1 MSYIDKNT
9 IIVVSSF
16 KNLVNSIVC
25 DLRHF
30 PFACIK
36 KNQRKDNHANAT
48 AYNEKNKQ
56 YITVFARI
64 YYKPS
69 KMFVFKS
76 VLGAHIM
83 LTIHALCMAQRTC
96 LRITREH
103 WE

>member
-56 YITVFARI
+56 YIN
-64 YYKPS
+64 
-69 KMFVFKS
+69 S
-76 VLGAHIM
+76 VCKNL
-83 LTIHALCMAQRTC
+83 LQTKQNVCV
-96 LRITREH
+96 
-103 WE
+103 